1 MMGMI
6 DGMIYGVGEFKDRDT
21 YLHKCR
27 EILEEQSALVQ
38 SILAISKMEMGTE
51 VTEEVF
57 SLKQVLEEN
66 LQLDIDDFVGNI
78 RPDSHFAEKLDLDI
92 FKNSVDQHSYFVKS
106 FSNFSNDEKTIICK
120 FIKKAINLYEYDDYV
135 DDLFIFLRPKIKVVI
150 STFVRKLFQTDDPR
164 NIQNQLL
171 QMEKFNSIE
180 LEELEDILID
190 VINEV
195 SIKELATDNDKINSK
210 LADDFQHQ
218 IVIANTKKV

>member
-1 MMGMI
+1 MEKDYTVKLYHFGKGSNKI
-6 DGMIYGVGEFKDRDT
+6 FTITQLLKLAGTITGTTPFTDVKAAIEVVANDFKVPT
-21 YLHKCR
+21 Y
-27 EILEEQSALVQ
+27 
-38 SILAISKMEMGTE
+38 
-51 VTEEVF
+51 
-57 SLKQVLEEN
+57 QVLEEN

-135 DDLFIFLRPKIKVVI
+135 DDLFVFLRPKIKVVI
-150 STFVRKLFQTDDPR
+150 STFVHKLFQTDDPR

-180 LEELEDILID
+180 LEELKDILID

-195 SIKELATDNDKINSK
+195 SIKELATNNDKINSK